1 MTLERLNERLNKIN
15 LNLRV
20 DKRVSYNNGK
30 VSYDTWLEYL
40 NPKRNKWGILH
51 TLGYFTTMEVA
62 INKTIEFLEINK
74 IKY

>member
-20 DKRVSYNNGK
+20 DKRVSYDNGK
-30 VSYDTWLEYL
+30 VSYDTWLQYW
-40 NPKRNKWGILH
+40 NKSKNKWGILH
-51 TLGYFTTMEVA
+51 TLGYFTTTEVA